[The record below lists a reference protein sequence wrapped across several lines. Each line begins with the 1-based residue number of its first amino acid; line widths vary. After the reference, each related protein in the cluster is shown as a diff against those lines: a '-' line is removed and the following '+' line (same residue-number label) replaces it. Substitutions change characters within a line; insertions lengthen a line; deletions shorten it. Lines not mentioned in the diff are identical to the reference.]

1 MKNSLESSPDCI
13 LALEEEFKNEIWK
26 HVKQIQRDG
35 ADPED
40 LAIVPP
46 DLLLKEKI
54 NAKLFQYKL
63 KRQGIALSLWEVFT
77 FFDFLNTNKAKMFF
91 EPQRYHQVMFQH
103 FFEFVKN

>member
-1 MKNSLESSPDCI
+1 M
-13 LALEEEFKNEIWK
+13 
-26 HVKQIQRDG
+26 KQIQRDG